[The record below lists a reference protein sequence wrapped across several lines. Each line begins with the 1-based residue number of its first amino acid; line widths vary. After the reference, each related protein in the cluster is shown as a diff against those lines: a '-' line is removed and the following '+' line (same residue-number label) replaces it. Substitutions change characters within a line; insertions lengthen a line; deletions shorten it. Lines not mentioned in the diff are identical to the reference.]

1 MEKFNEKTQEIV
13 IYLCVLCML
22 LLPMLN
28 SLNKTFEIGL
38 SFPPEETCAERDTAT
53 EAKVDFTLW
62 FCQLQV
68 YISDEIL

>member
-1 MEKFNEKTQEIV
+1 MEKFIEKTQEIV
-13 IYLCVLCML
+13 IYLCVLSML
-22 LLPMLN
+22 LLLMVN

-38 SFPPEETCAERDTAT
+38 CLSLRRKHVLRDTAT